1 MINASKLD
9 FNSLLV
15 FDKLCI
21 VLYKILAKGKNLD
34 LSCKNVCFIGLI
46 VTENPDEIS
55 LII

>member
-1 MINASKLD
+1 MINASKLA

-21 VLYKILAKGKNLD
+21 LLYKILTKGKNLD
-34 LSCKNVCFIGLI
+34 LSCKNFRFIGLI
-46 VTENPDEIS
+46 VTGNPDEIS